1 MRSRNGFSLIEA
13 IISLTVLGIILT
25 AVFGVTIQT
34 QKDYTRQR
42 ENLRG
47 QDNLRAADVFIRTV
61 LRSAL
66 ADPRGT
72 KLTLLDPDPQNTDRW
87 DNIRVKSDFNPPD
100 GDFLDPLED
109 VQLHVVAD
117 SLMVRLQAGA
127 PFEVYAHPVR
137 SLNFEYYNKTGTL
150 LTLESQVG
158 LARRIK
164 YSMTSFNPAARD
176 TVRRTT
182 WVYLRNRR

>member
-1 MRSRNGFSLIEA
+1 MKARSGFSLIEA
-13 IISLTVLGIILT
+13 ITSLTVLGVILS
-25 AVFGVTIQT
+25 AVFAVMIQT

-42 ENLRG
+42 EDIRR

-72 KLTLLDPDPQNTDRW
+72 RLTLLDPDPRTTDRW
-87 DNIRVKSDFNPPD
+87 DNLRVKSDFNPPD

-109 VQLHVVAD
+109 VQMHVVAD

-127 PFEVYAHPVR
+127 AFAVYAHPVH
-137 SLNFEYYNKTGTL
+137 SLNFEYYAMNGTQI
-150 LTLESQVG
+150 TTESDVTR
-158 LARRIK
+158 ARRIK
-164 YSMTSFNPAARD
+164 YTLASPNPAARD